1 MNTTLKSS
9 RNLVFLLPEPPTK
22 KNGLR
27 KSPIND
33 DLPSAGTLGT
43 PKNSRLP
50 RRSHHHDA

>member
-9 RNLVFLLPEPPTK
+9 RNLIFLLPEPGAE
-22 KNGLR
+22 KNGLHR
-27 KSPIND
+27 SPIND
-33 DLPSAGTLGT
+33 DLPSAATLGT

>member
-9 RNLVFLLPEPPTK
+9 RNLIFLLPEPGAE

-33 DLPSAGTLGT
+33 DLPSAATLGT